1 MVFSLNPGEVAQ
13 MKQQA
18 IRIFVDGS
26 GADPNGMAGFAWLRE
41 GQKPHVEWGHS
52 WTNNEAEY
60 RGVLS
65 AVKSLPEGTKATI
78 LCDSE
83 LVVRQ
88 LRGEYEVR
96 EPRLWDLHA
105 DIETVIFNNVLRITW
120 MWISRKENK
129 ADRLLR
135 QKPKPTEQSPCI
147 HKETHRTKS
156 QAKAR

>member
-1 MVFSLNPGEVAQ
+1 MKAQ
-13 MKQQA
+13 DT
-18 IRIFVDGS
+18 RIFVDGS
-26 GADPNGMAGFAWLRE
+26 GADPNGIAGFAWLRE
-41 GQKPHVEWGHS
+41 GERPHVEWGHG

-65 AVKSLPEGTKATI
+65 AVKSLPDGSEATI

-83 LVVRQ
+83 LVICQ

-96 EPRLWDLHA
+96 EPRLWDLHTE
-105 DIETVIFNNVLRITW
+105 IETVIFNKVLHITW

-135 QKPKPTEQSPCI
+135 QKPKLTEQSACVD
-147 HKETHRTKS
+147 KKLQRTKS